1 MKRVNYVFVEKGYQM
16 SLYWCGTENEF
27 NKELN
32 EYDKAFANCTIKE
45 YSFKSQEDVEKFI
58 EAYNKFLEASWKP
71 NQDEATREINAKIM
85 DQCTELMNSLHI

>member
-1 MKRVNYVFVEKGYQM
+1 MKKVNYIFVEKGYQM
-16 SLYWCGTENEF
+16 SLYWYGTEDEF
-27 NKELN
+27 NEELN
-32 EYDKAFANCTIKE
+32 KYDKAFANCSIKK

-58 EAYNKFLEASWKP
+58 EAYNKFLEAAWEP